1 MTSVSGDPDN
11 LQPFKS
17 CLQLKDDLFESNGP
31 DLKPVIRVFREWLNQ
46 VYNWGVIINM
56 VGGDANGAFRRGC
69 TEIV

>member
-31 DLKPVIRVFREWLNQ
+31 DLKPVIRVFRE
-46 VYNWGVIINM
+46 
-56 VGGDANGAFRRGC
+56 
-69 TEIV
+69 